1 MRGRRGNTKTGVTFR
16 TGNGRKRRWGYEK
29 GGERMTRKGRSGER
43 TKRRVRI
50 EEWGKTQMRDGRMRD
65 EGYAS
70 EIVARSWIRA
80 ERRWGEDG
88 KEVSGCVRRREEGW
102 RVRG

>member
-1 MRGRRGNTKTGVTFR
+1 MRTRVGETQRRD
-16 TGNGRKRRWGYEK
+16 
-29 GGERMTRKGRSGER
+29 ER
-43 TKRRVRI
+43 
-50 EEWGKTQMRDGRMRD
+50 MRDG
-65 EGYAS
+65 GYAR